1 MRKLTVAL
9 AALEPEDAGRFEGF
23 ARGQAASGLL
33 RAALAKPFRQ
43 AIAAAQ
49 RVRLQLADD
58 AVRPPRRDLVHR
70 HVRATVGGT
79 VDGIRRHR
87 HTKPKSEI
95 RISKSETNP
104 DEASRARFF
113 LWDLRFRSYSDLFRI
128 SILGFVKH
136 AQTR

>member
-70 HVRATVGGT
+70 HVRATVGVT

-104 DEASRARFF
+104 KFEIRIQIKLHARAYA
-113 LWDLRFRSYSDLFRI
+113 RSSSFGISDVVLCRI
-128 SILGFVKH
+128 CFG
-136 AQTR
+136 